1 MLKEESEC
9 AIVAFDPELSGESA
23 AAEDV
28 GVCEWGLAFGAYEG
42 RAVFSFASVYMYS
55 PSHLQRVS
63 PVPEG
68 CRLICIYCVVRYS
81 CSSFA

>member
-23 AAEDV
+23 AAQDV
-28 GVCEWGLAFGAYEG
+28 GVYEWGLAFGAYEG

-55 PSHLQRVS
+55 PRNFQRVPPS
-63 PVPEG
+63 PVG
-68 CRLICIYCVVRYS
+68 CR
-81 CSSFA
+81 